1 MQRAIPGIIVV
12 LILSSSTPAQ
22 QMSQVPPQVQKHM
35 ESMVGSWTFNG
46 RQGARKFSGAERI
59 RLVNNKTAL
68 LQEGYFDLTD
78 GKKEHYVIL
87 SGWDGTKNSVLVRG
101 FTTDGITWDG
111 EWKTLK
117 GGKWE
122 GSASGG
128 PAKFEVKKD
137 TMRYEDSGDG
147 TPWISEFT
155 RIEEKAEI
163 E

>member
-1 MQRAIPGIIVV
+1 MQRAVLRIIV
-12 LILSSSTPAQ
+12 LLLLSSSTSAQ
-22 QMSQVPPQVQKHM
+22 EMSQAPPHVQEHM
-35 ESMVGSWTFNG
+35 ESMVGSWKFNG
-46 RQGARKFSGAERI
+46 RQGARKFSGAEKI

-78 GKKEHYVIL
+78 GGKEHYVIL
-87 SGWDGTKNSVLVRG
+87 SGWDGSKNSMLVRG

-122 GSASGG
+122 GTASGG
-128 PAKFEVKKD
+128 PAKFEVNKD

-155 RIEEKAEI
+155 RINQKAEI